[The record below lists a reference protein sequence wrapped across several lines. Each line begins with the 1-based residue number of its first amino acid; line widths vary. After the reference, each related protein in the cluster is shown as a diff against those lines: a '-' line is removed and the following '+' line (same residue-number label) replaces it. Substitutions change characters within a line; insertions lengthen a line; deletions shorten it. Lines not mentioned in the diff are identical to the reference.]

1 MERLRKTKNNA
12 RYYEYFL
19 ISKVTPE
26 ERMRDINIIQR
37 GGNNG
42 IFTTTDMGP
51 REFTNKM
58 KDSEEESSKEN
69 SKDSR
74 IMVKL
79 GGKDQF
85 NRFQNLNSNLD
96 GRQQLL

>member
-1 MERLRKTKNNA
+1 
-12 RYYEYFL
+12 
-19 ISKVTPE
+19 
-26 ERMRDINIIQR
+26 
-37 GGNNG
+37 
-42 IFTTTDMGP
+42 MGP

-58 KDSEEESSKEN
+58 RDSEEERSKEN

-85 NRFQNLNSNLD
+85 SRFQNHIVDVD
-96 GRQQLL
+96 GRQLI

>member
-1 MERLRKTKNNA
+1 VTQAERETEA
-12 RYYEYFL
+12 
-19 ISKVTPE
+19 E
-26 ERMRDINIIQR
+26 ERWREININKR

-42 IFTTTDMGP
+42 IITTTDMGP
-51 REFTNKM
+51 REFTNRM
-58 KDSEEESSKEN
+58 RDSEEERSKEN

-85 NRFQNLNSNLD
+85 SRFQNHIVDVD
-96 GRQQLL
+96 GRQLI

>member
-1 MERLRKTKNNA
+1 MERLRKTQTNA
-12 RYYEYFL
+12 RYFAYFY

-26 ERMRDINIIQR
+26 ERIREINIIKR
-37 GGNNG
+37 GGG
-42 IFTTTDMGP
+42 TDMGP

-58 KDSEEESSKEN
+58 MREESQEMGSKEN

-79 GGKDQF
+79 GGKD
-85 NRFQNLNSNLD
+85 
-96 GRQQLL
+96 

>member
-1 MERLRKTKNNA
+1 MERLRKTQTNA
-12 RYYEYFL
+12 RYFVYFY

-26 ERMRDINIIQR
+26 ERIREINIIKR
-37 GGNNG
+37 GGG
-42 IFTTTDMGP
+42 TDMGP

-58 KDSEEESSKEN
+58 IREESQEMGSKEN

-79 GGKDQF
+79 GGKD
-85 NRFQNLNSNLD
+85 
-96 GRQQLL
+96 